1 MDFRERLNKAIERG
15 RRTGTARAAAAARQE
30 MSAKE
35 LARLHSKYRLEL
47 SEHIEQ
53 CVRSLADQFPGFRV
67 ETLYGEKGWGA
78 AASRDD
84 LKLRRGDRDSL
95 FSRLEMIIPPPG
107 EYHVLELVAK
117 ATVQN
122 REMFNRSHYE
132 RVDEVD
138 ISSFR
143 ERVDLWTLEYA
154 ELYAA
159 RQ

>member
-1 MDFRERLNKAIERG
+1 MDFRERLSKAIERG
-15 RRTGTARAAAAARQE
+15 RRTGDARAAAAARRE
-30 MSAKE
+30 MSEKE
-35 LARLHSKYRLEL
+35 LTRLHSQYRLEL
-47 SEHIEQ
+47 SDHIEQ

-67 ETLYGEKGWGA
+67 ETLFGEKGWGA

-95 FSRLEMIIPPPG
+95 FSRLEMLIRPPG
-107 EYHVLELVAK
+107 EYPVLELIAK
-117 ATVQN
+117 ATIQN

-132 RVDEVD
+132 RLDEVD
-138 ISSFR
+138 PASFR
-143 ERVDLWTLEYA
+143 DRVDLWTLEYA